1 MPPTLR
7 PPLLPLLGDGWI
19 GRYGAAGDALTW
31 EGPRPG
37 VDWHRHDWRSVRVLV
52 LKEGRLEVREVR
64 RRRWLLYRTTRTRQ
78 DRAPDEVA
86 GMRATVLV
94 VFMAL
99 WAWLGSG
106 SGLHAHDALVP
117 SLADRPSRRTAQRWL
132 CRLAPDG
139 AVLQQALRT
148 AVIERFEPQPVELL
162 FPGGLSPPGAVRCRR
177 WKDPAPVYSFALALA
192 FLFEGARALSTRL
205 PVLLAEAHR
214 RLDRP
219 LGSAA
224 P

>member
-1 MPPTLR
+1 M
-7 PPLLPLLGDGWI
+7 
-19 GRYGAAGDALTW
+19 W

-37 VDWHRHDWRSVRVLV
+37 AGWHRHDWRPIRVLV
-52 LKEGRLEVREVR
+52 LEGGRLVVREVR
-64 RRRWLLYRTTRTRQ
+64 RRRWLQYGTTQTRQ
-78 DRAPDEVA
+78 DRAPDEVV
-86 GMRATVLV
+86 GMRATLLV
-94 VFMAL
+94 VFVAL
-99 WAWLGSG
+99 WSWLGSG
-106 SGLHAHDALVP
+106 RGVHAHDALVP
-117 SLADRPSRRTAQRWL
+117 ALAERPSRRTVQRWL
-132 CRLAPDG
+132 RRLAPDG

-177 WKDPAPVYSFALALA
+177 WKDPDTVYSFALALA

-219 LGSAA
+219 LGIVA